1 MEIDNKSD
9 AELKSAL
16 QSLRES
22 IDKEESP
29 SEKAKL
35 YVTLGNTYLLLSERE
50 NQKDNLLSALVSF
63 DDAANLMR
71 DPEILEIVENMK
83 GFVFFKLAF
92 IEDRNEN
99 LRKSIK
105 HYKDSLK
112 FRVKDKNPY
121 KYASTKYNLG
131 NALLSLRDGN
141 DRENIMQAIE
151 EFQEAYEI
159 RKEQPNSVEF
169 GVITNA
175 MGLSYLMLSEIAGD
189 AKESAAFL
197 VKAVSYFDTASRIF
211 TLDKHPVDYAM
222 IHNNIGVCFTK
233 LAMLGVEK
241 EKNLSEGIKHY
252 KDTLNVY
259 TREDFLEDYGTTLYN
274 MGVAYHNL
282 SKVVPMPG
290 KSEYLKEAEKYLRE
304 SADTF
309 DSDIYI
315 DAFARGK
322 YNLGVVY
329 KDLAAL
335 YKNNDFLNKE
345 LFAFTDALKGFSE
358 SKQPFAFA
366 TTHFYIAQ
374 VLYATKGAEE
384 ALVHYKEARR
394 VAEKFDK
401 KLAEDLDK
409 IINQIESIK

>member
-35 YVTLGNTYLLLSERE
+35 YVTLGNTYLLLSEWE

-71 DPEILEIVENMK
+71 NPEILEIVENMK

-92 IEDRNEN
+92 IEDRDEN
-99 LRKSIK
+99 LRKSIE
-105 HYKDSLK
+105 HYKNSLK

-131 NALLSLRDGN
+131 NAFLSLRDGN

-151 EFQEAYEI
+151 EFQKAYEV

-189 AKESAAFL
+189 ARESAAFL
-197 VKAVSYFDTASRIF
+197 VKAVSYFDAASRIF

-241 EKNLSEGIKHY
+241 EKNLSEGIRHY
-252 KDTLNVY
+252 KDALNVY

-282 SKVVPMPG
+282 SKIVPMPG

-309 DSDIYI
+309 DSDLYI

-335 YKNNDFLNKE
+335 YKNDDFLSKE

-374 VLYATKGAEE
+374 VLYTTKGAEE